1 MSTGKNN
8 VKTIEVFRPGTFT
21 PMNGAAI
28 TFSTG
33 DLVALAGAYD
43 PDGSP
48 APAVVGHPTTDSPAY
63 GWAKGFRFDDAT
75 GRLMAD
81 LGDLAPSF
89 VEAVNE
95 GRYKRVSMS
104 LFKPDAANN
113 PKPGSYYPKHIGFLG
128 GAAPAVSGLQPVTL
142 AADDAD
148 TATFEFGARA
158 FKDVASVLRGVRE
171 FLIDQFGL
179 EKADQV
185 IPDWEIKWI
194 DDAGDPEPETIPD
207 FVEPTTPQQEPT
219 VTKTPEA
226 LAAEFAEREARIAT
240 RTAELDARDN
250 ADFAEGLIKDGK
262 LLPALKDKVVTLL
275 GGIDAEASVSFAGD
289 DGKQQTTPARDLLK
303 DILTACPKVVEFGAT
318 DLGKEPSGASVDFA
332 SPDGR
337 TVDPDGLETTR
348 QAKAYQAQHPGTD
361 FLTAVNAVQ
370 SR

>member
-1 MSTGKNN
+1 VPTGKNS

-28 TFSTG
+28 TFSAD
-33 DLVALAGAYD
+33 DLAALAGAYD
-43 PDGSP
+43 PDGAP

-63 GWAKGFRFDDAT
+63 GWAKGFRVDETT
-75 GRLMAD
+75 GRLVAD

-89 VEAVNE
+89 VEAVND
-95 GRYKRVSMS
+95 GRYKKVSLS
-104 LFKPDAANN
+104 LFKPDAPNN
-113 PKPGSYYPKHIGFLG
+113 PKPGSFYPKHIGFLG

-194 DDAGDPEPETIPD
+194 DDAGEPDPEPG

-219 VTKTPEA
+219 VTKPDDARE
-226 LAAEFAEREARIAT
+226 AEFAEREARIAA
-240 RTAELDARDN
+240 RAAELDARDN
-250 ADFAEGLIKDGK
+250 ADFAEGLVKDGK
-262 LLPALKDKVVTLL
+262 LLPVLRDKVVTLL
-275 GGIDAEASVSFAGD
+275 GGIDADASVSFAGD
-289 DGKQQTTPARDLLK
+289 DGKQTTTPARDLLR
-303 DILTACPKVVEFGAT
+303 DILSAAPKVVDFGAT
-318 DLGKEPSGASVDFA
+318 DVGDEPGDGIADFT
-332 SPDGR
+332 SPDRR
-337 TVDPDGLETTR
+337 TVDPAGLETTR
-348 QAKAYQAQHPGTD
+348 LAQAYQAEHPGTD
-361 FLTAVNAVQ
+361 FLTAVNVVQ
-370 SR
+370 NRR